1 MRNKVT
7 ILTLSFIMVLC
18 SSFSVFGASTKV
30 SFDFAEPSISPT
42 QGYFAYT
49 NGSGQPFVLIWS
61 INPKSGDGAADASV
75 GSSMNMTIN
84 SNNVVFTAQTYGGV
98 AATYHITRVSQNGT
112 MSVVASGN
120 MESTVSYTATPTN
133 GVGQFCYAGNI
144 GIVNNNL
151 SGTDR
156 WLRVTW
162 GDDATVN
169 EISDQLDEVNAGLS
183 SIATNT
189 QYLNQLPYMRTEL
202 ESIDNGITSLSA
214 DILSMQGSL
223 GDIKSE
229 LRSIKAEVIDISE
242 QLSQLLEMTG
252 TESVEPLPSDNITDL
267 GDLEDSVL
275 SDESE
280 QIGSLELTF
289 GNAFDTVWDLVS
301 QAWQSNS
308 KVFTIVI
315 MCLTIGVIKLVLN
328 R

>member
-7 ILTLSFIMVLC
+7 ILTLSLIMVLC

-49 NGSGQPFVLIWS
+49 NGSGTPFVLIWS
-61 INPKSGDGAADASV
+61 INPKSGDGSTDASV
-75 GSSMNMTIN
+75 TSSMNMTIN
-84 SNNVVFTAQTYGGV
+84 SNNIVFTAQTYGGV
-98 AATYHITRVSQNGT
+98 DATYHITRVSQTGT

-120 MESTVSYTATPTN
+120 MESTVSYTATPTG
-133 GVGQFCYAGNI
+133 GVDEFCYAGNI

-156 WLRVTW
+156 WLRVSW
-162 GDDATVN
+162 GNDTAIND
-169 EISDQLDEVNAGLS
+169 ILDELNDVNSGIGSLV
-183 SIATNT
+183 TNT

-202 ESIDNGITSLSA
+202 EGINDGITSLSA
-214 DILSMQGSL
+214 DVLQLKGSL

-229 LRSIKAEVIDISE
+229 LKIIRGEVVDISK
-242 QLSQLLEMTG
+242 QLEQLLEMAG
-252 TESVEPLPSDNITDL
+252 TESVDPLPSENITDL

-280 QIGSLELTF
+280 QIGNLELTF

-301 QAWQSNS
+301 QAWQANS

-315 MCLTIGVIKLVLN
+315 MCLTIGVIKLILN